1 MQGSLM
7 SAFDEAFVRQIL
19 KMILDGAPEN
29 LTRLLDTQLR
39 SGLIPDWYRDDIL
52 SHIYSRLKEEQK
64 RARTRA
70 DREKLLSAVELMN
83 DRYGASLSV
92 K

>member
-19 KMILDGAPEN
+19 KMILDGDPKN
-29 LTRLLDTQLR
+29 LTRFLDMQLS
-39 SGLIPDWYRDDIL
+39 SGLIPDWYRDDML
-52 SHIYSRLKEEQK
+52 SRIYSRLKEEQK
-64 RARTRA
+64 QVKTRA
-70 DREKLLSAVELMN
+70 GREKLLSAVELMN
-83 DRYGASLSV
+83 DRYGASLNG